1 MSVNPIKGPQAGGTV
16 ITITGQYLD
25 TATKDD
31 ISITV
36 GGVPCEV

>member
-1 MSVNPIKGPQAGGTV
+1 MAVSPSKGPAAGGTI

-25 TATKDD
+25 TGSKDD

-36 GGVPCEV
+36 DKEPCEV